1 MFCNNKYFKL
11 LFRVRKME
19 ILLCIMTSKAL
30 TIYFKLLI
38 MCMLFTIATGNSQ
51 RPGFT
56 ALFEPNRELCLM
68 LSFIPSFKL
77 PIRISIQYSG
87 GPIFGNE
94 EQKLLLTF
102 TSSEIG
108 MKQYSYSMT

>member
-1 MFCNNKYFKL
+1 MLC
-11 LFRVRKME
+11 RV
-19 ILLCIMTSKAL
+19 IMTSKGL

-38 MCMLFTIATGNSQ
+38 MSVCYFTIATGNSQ

-56 ALFEPNRELCLM
+56 ALFESNRELCLM

-108 MKQYSYSMT
+108 MKQYSYSIT

>member
-1 MFCNNKYFKL
+1 ML
-11 LFRVRKME
+11 RRV
-19 ILLCIMTSKAL
+19 IMKSKAL
-30 TIYFKLLI
+30 TIYLKVLI

-56 ALFEPNRELCLM
+56 ALFEFNRELCLM

-77 PIRISIQYSG
+77 PIRISIQYS
-87 GPIFGNE
+87 FGNE

-102 TSSEIG
+102 TSSKIG
-108 MKQYSYSMT
+108 V